1 MRFTSPNIEE
11 MLLKRQVSIEKG
23 RNNININIGWEREK
37 GKGYHF
43 AFGEYKLSIRNSN
56 GQKEDIII
64 EEDSKSIST
73 RVWDCSVL
81 TTKWFEQNVFSSSLP
96 SSLPSSLSSSSSSS
110 SGPNLMN
117 ALRTKVDTL
126 SKSNHNR
133 PIQVLELGSG
143 TGLLSICLAKI
154 GGTNIAIMST
164 EYGLAVNHL
173 EKNIVRNY
181 VDILSANSF
190 SSDTKNTTLIAGCVS
205 CRELDW
211 YKTEET
217 LQSIFPNKNDT
228 PIFDLIV
235 VTDCTLSE
243 RDSRGILGMIH
254 KYGSP
259 GHTMV
264 VVGICNEREGT
275 PYFIETAKEI
285 FADYTIVPQTDYHK
299 DYQSSRHK
307 IMLIQV

>member
-1 MRFTSPNIEE
+1 MIPPSPNIEQ
-11 MLLKRQVSIEKG
+11 MLLKRQVSIGKG
-23 RNNININIGWEREK
+23 RNNVSIGWEREK
-37 GKGYHF
+37 GKGYYF
-43 AFGEYKLSIRNSN
+43 DFGEYKLSIRNSN
-56 GQKEDIII
+56 GHKEDVII

-96 SSLPSSLSSSSSSS
+96 SSSLLLSSSSSSSLSSSSSS
-110 SGPNLMN
+110 GKNLMT

-126 SKSNHNR
+126 SKSKHNR

-143 TGLLSICLAKI
+143 TGLLSICLAKM
-154 GGTNIAIMST
+154 GGTNIAIMAT

-173 EKNIVRNY
+173 KKNMVRNY
-181 VDILSANSF
+181 VGISTANF
-190 SSDTKNTTLIAGCVS
+190 SHTNTTLIAGCVS

-211 YKTEET
+211 YKTKET
-217 LQSIFPNKNDT
+217 LQSVFPNENDT

-235 VTDCTLSE
+235 VTDCSLSE
-243 RDSRGILGMIH
+243 RDSRGVLDMIL

-259 GHTMV
+259 GHTV
-264 VVGICNEREGT
+264 VVAGICNEREGT
-275 PYFIETAKEI
+275 HYFIETTKNV
-285 FADYTIVPQTDYHK
+285 FANYMFIPQTDYHK